1 MERSD
6 NMLTVRQLLERKSSE
21 IWWIAPHETAFRAL
35 EMMAEKNIGALL
47 VMDEGKLKG
56 IFSERDYARR
66 VILKGK
72 ASKETSVGELMTPEL
87 CCIEPHRSIEE
98 CMALMSEMDVRHL
111 PVFEKD
117 KLIGM
122 VSMRDV
128 VNALIS
134 ELNITISELTNYICG
149 KGYGPMY

>member
-1 MERSD
+1 MV
-6 NMLTVRQLLERKSSE
+6 TVRQLLDKKGSH
-21 IWWIAPHETAFRAL
+21 IWWIAPHETAFKAL

-66 VILKGK
+66 VILKGRS
-72 ASKETSVGELMTPEL
+72 SKETSVGELMTAEL
-87 CCIEPHRSIEE
+87 CCIEPERSIEE

-117 KLIGM
+117 TLIGM

-134 ELNITISELTNYICG
+134 KLNITISELTNYICG
-149 KGYGPMY
+149 KGYGSLY